1 MPKRNAAPRSSGI
14 FDLLGVAQESPA
26 SSGAAAKGQS
36 AKPAAA
42 SPEPAA
48 AESGISAIALSAL
61 RLDLAQPRRPLPL
74 TYATKVNSGALTLVD
89 AIKKWAAD
97 VGLPLT
103 LAFDAETP
111 LAKGAAHALDL
122 LRREL
127 ALPIF
132 DVGLINPISV
142 IESGEAQYT
151 VETGERRALAHA
163 YLVACGHA
171 EFERVPA
178 QIVERGEIARRQ
190 LEENEARQDLSAV
203 QKARLWWA
211 ARYRLSGRGR
221 IDWSKFGE
229 TDNVNTVLADETKGE
244 LVTWTK
250 VEQQLKRTKQMR
262 IYTLRVL
269 DLPAE
274 AVRIAEEY
282 GLPEKVLRPILERFA
297 GDPAAQLALVR
308 EEAARADGGS
318 TSTAKDM
325 ARRVTA
331 RATPKQTD
339 ANASPAAAY
348 RRALGSLDKLTG
360 GKTLAARD
368 IKRLSESLAED
379 TTIVEA
385 ARRLKPLIDKLA
397 G

>member
-190 LEENEARQDLSAV
+190 LKRSAPGS
-203 QKARLWWA
+203 QRGAKGA
-211 ARYRLSGRGR
+211 AVVGG
-221 IDWSKFGE
+221 
-229 TDNVNTVLADETKGE
+229 A
-244 LVTWTK
+244 
-250 VEQQLKRTKQMR
+250 
-262 IYTLRVL
+262 
-269 DLPAE
+269 LPA
-274 AVRIAEEY
+274 
-282 GLPEKVLRPILERFA
+282 LR
-297 GDPAAQLALVR
+297 
-308 EEAARADGGS
+308 ARAHRLVKIWRNRQREHRAGRRN
-318 TSTAKDM
+318 K
-325 ARRVTA
+325 RRVGHMDKSRTAAEAHKTDAHLHVA
-331 RATPKQTD
+331 RAGS
-339 ANASPAAAY
+339 AS
-348 RRALGSLDKLTG
+348 
-360 GKTLAARD
+360 
-368 IKRLSESLAED
+368 
-379 TTIVEA
+379 
-385 ARRLKPLIDKLA
+385 
-397 G
+397 